1 MRRKALT
8 VALVVALIAIM
19 VSGTMA
25 YFTAEDEVENT
36 FTVGSVEIEIYEN
49 GEATASDTIPFGR
62 LIPIVNTAFPG
73 RDVNYSK
80 KVVDVKNIGI
90 NSACIRV
97 HIAIPTALVGYLHL
111 ELNENGWTK
120 QAGSAA
126 NVDGVVYT
134 VYTYDH
140 NVAVASGNFT
150 GELLQG
156 VYLGSNV
163 DVEENADGNLVFV
176 LRGTDGKVTDNSGFV
191 AHTKTAGGYTSN
203 TVNVLVAAEAIQ
215 ERNFEN
221 GATDALDTGFGANT
235 NPWK

>member
-1 MRRKALT
+1 MKRKVLT
-8 VALVVALIAIM
+8 VALVVMLIAIM

-25 YFTAEDEVENT
+25 YFTAQDEVENT
-36 FTVGSVEIEIYEN
+36 FTLGSVEIEIYEN
-49 GEATASDTIPFGR
+49 GKETTSDTIPFGR
-62 LIPIVNTAFPG
+62 LIPIVNTASPG
-73 RDVNYSK
+73 EDVHYIK
-80 KVVDVKNIGI
+80 KVVEVKNTGI
-90 NSACIRV
+90 NSAYIRV
-97 HIAIPTALVGYLHL
+97 HIAIPTALVGYMHL
-111 ELNENGWTK
+111 DMHESGWTK
-120 QAGSAA
+120 QAGSVAF
-126 NVDGVVYT
+126 VDGVAYT

-140 NVAVASGNFT
+140 SAAVASGDFSC
-150 GELLQG
+150 ELLQG

-176 LRGTDGKVTDNSGFV
+176 LRDTDSKLTANSGFV

-221 GATDALDTGFGANT
+221 GATDALDTGFGVNT